1 MRSFLED
8 LNPIQREAVTTITGP
23 VLILAGAGSGKT
35 RALTYRTVYMI
46 TEVQIPPQRI
56 LMVTFTNKAAGE
68 MKHRVQ
74 ELLTNTHNQPPT
86 LPFMGTFHS
95 LCVRILRIDGR
106 HLGINP
112 NFTIYD
118 SDDQKGVV
126 AKILKSM
133 DINTKKVSPSAIH
146 AIISQCKNELIS
158 PEMYAKSAKG
168 PYQEVVAKVFFEYE
182 NHLQAS
188 ESLDFDDLLNKTVD
202 LFQTHTDTL
211 TKYQNIFQYLMVDE
225 YQDTNRVQYTLTNLL
240 AKAHRNLCV
249 VGDMSQSIYKF
260 RGADIRNIISFE
272 RDYPESKVFKLEEN
286 YRSTQMI
293 LNAANH
299 IIRKNTGHQ
308 VLNLYTNKLGGN
320 KIVLYEAQ
328 SEVDESHYIAQKI
341 LSENYLY
348 KDVAI
353 LYRTNAQSR
362 ALEEC
367 FIHQSIPYKLIGGIR
382 LYERKEIKDLIAYL
396 RVIANPNDTASH
408 ERLEKMGK
416 TRYRKFLNWTQNL
429 TPISSTQPED
439 LFTTTTDE
447 ATKSSPNNYTT
458 LELLEK
464 TLEITSY
471 LEYIDDGT
479 EVAAGRIENIK
490 ELKTVAT
497 QYSNLRDFLEQVSLV
512 EGPNSTL
519 QPNGTEN
526 AVTMMTLHAAKGLEF
541 KHVFIIGWEEGLF
554 PHARSVLQKE
564 EIEEERRL
572 AYVGI
577 TRAMEDLFLCYAV
590 SRMIYGSRNNTVV
603 SRFIAD
609 IPEELLQFEKSYEHI
624 RPTYSRR
631 ENWNDDIYW

>member
-1 MRSFLED
+1 MRSLLDD
-8 LNPIQREAVTTITGP
+8 LNFTQREAVTTITGP

-35 RALTYRTVYMI
+35 RALTYRTAYMI
-46 TEVQIPPQRI
+46 TKVQIPPQRI

-74 ELLTNTHNQPPT
+74 QLLSNTHNQLPT
-86 LPFMGTFHS
+86 LPFIGTFHS
-95 LCVRILRIDGR
+95 LCVRILRIDGKN
-106 HLGINP
+106 LGINP

-118 SDDQKGVV
+118 SDDQKGIV

-158 PEMYAKSAKG
+158 PEIYAKSAKG

-188 ESLDFDDLLNKTVD
+188 ESLDFDDLLNKTVE
-202 LFQTHTDTL
+202 LFQTRTDIL
-211 TKYQNIFQYLMVDE
+211 TKYQNIFQYLMIDE
-225 YQDTNRVQYTLTNLL
+225 YQDTNHVQYTLTNLL
-240 AKAHRNLCV
+240 AKTHRNLCV

-286 YRSTQMI
+286 YRSTQTI

-341 LSENYLY
+341 LSNNYLY

-382 LYERKEIKDLIAYL
+382 FYERKEIKDLIAYL
-396 RVIANPNDTASH
+396 RVIANPHDTASH

-416 TRYRKFLNWTQNL
+416 TRYRKFLNWTQSL
-429 TPISSTQPED
+429 TPISSTQPAN
-439 LFTTTTDE
+439 LFTTTTNE
-447 ATKSSPNNYTT
+447 ATRFSSNNYTT

-464 TLEITSY
+464 TLEVTSY

-497 QYSNLRDFLEQVSLV
+497 QYPNLRDFLEQVSLS
-512 EGPNSTL
+512 EGPSSTT
-519 QPNGTEN
+519 QPNSTEN

-541 KHVFIIGWEEGLF
+541 KHVFIPGWEEGLF
-554 PHARSVLQKE
+554 PHARSILQKE
-564 EIEEERRL
+564 ELEEERRL

-590 SRMIYGSRNNTVV
+590 TRTIYGSRNNTVI

-624 RPTYSRR
+624 RPTYSKR

>member
-1 MRSFLED
+1 MRSFLDD

-95 LCVRILRIDGR
+95 LCVRILRIDGK

-118 SDDQKGVV
+118 SDDQKGIV

-182 NHLQAS
+182 NHLHAS

-272 RDYPESKVFKLEEN
+272 RDYPESKIFKLEEN

-382 LYERKEIKDLIAYL
+382 FYERKEIKDLIAYL

-416 TRYRKFLNWTQNL
+416 TRYRKFLNWAQDL
-429 TPISSTQPED
+429 TPMISPQPED

-497 QYSNLRDFLEQVSLV
+497 QYSNLRDFLEQISLV

-519 QPNGTEN
+519 QANGTEN

>member
-382 LYERKEIKDLIAYL
+382 FYERKEIKDLIAYL